1 MSYKFGNAFSEL
13 MKIRNV
19 DDDPKE
25 EIEIKKSKTTMYKTP
40 IKIEEVISEALA
52 ARAVAANDLWELKT
66 GRRQKIFVDTEAAA
80 ALCSLGTPMTQKKDE
95 DGEYKSIPYAAN
107 FAQIVSI
114 TQPWEC
120 KDGKWFLPHFNLPN
134 LEKRVLD
141 VLHCEKTP
149 ESVAAAVKKWNSDHL
164 DEAIADARA
173 CGGIVYSPEDWLKT
187 PQGKY
192 LASKPV
198 VEIEK
203 IADSAPEPLPKNDAA
218 PLADIKLLD
227 LTRIIAGPT
236 CGEALTEHGA
246 KDLMVTAPQ
255 LPQVPAF
262 VRDSSHGKHS
272 TYLDYTK
279 PEQKDKLIDLAKQAD
294 IFLEGYRP
302 GSMEKHGFGA
312 KDLSAMRPGIIYVS
326 VNCHGTGGPYAE
338 RAGWDQVAQ
347 ANTGISYVQGQAEH
361 THPKL
366 IPVFLSDFLTGYLAA
381 FGAMIALKKRAT
393 EGGSYK
399 VNVSLDQSCM
409 LALRQGLRTDDYM
422 SSPDGISPEK
432 YDEYAVYDNDTIY
445 GDLKTLGPVIK
456 MSETPCKWNGTTPEL
471 GSSKPEW
478 W

>member
-1 MSYKFGNAFSEL
+1 MSYKFGNTFTEL
-13 MKIRNV
+13 MKIRNIN
-19 DDDPKE
+19 DDPSKE
-25 EIEIKKSKTTMYKTP
+25 IIINKAKTTMYKTP

-52 ARAVAANDLWELKT
+52 ARATAANDLWELRT
-66 GRRQKIFVDTEAAA
+66 GRRQKISIDTEAAA
-80 ALCSLGTPMTQKKDE
+80 ALCSLGTPMTEKKDA
-95 DGEYKSIPYAAN
+95 DGKYRPIEYAPN
-107 FAQIVSI
+107 FAKMVSV

-141 VLHCEKTP
+141 VLKCEETP
-149 ESVAAAVKKWNSDHL
+149 ESVATAVKKWNSQDL
-164 DEAIADARA
+164 DTAIAEAKA
-173 CGGIVYSPEDWLKT
+173 CGGVVYNPEEWLKT

-198 VEIEK
+198 VEITK
-203 IADSAPEPLPKNDAA
+203 IADSDPEPLPDNPTS
-218 PLADIKLLD
+218 PLSDVKLLD

-246 KDLMVTAPQ
+246 KDLMVTTPQ

-262 VRDSSHGKHS
+262 VRDSSHGKRS

-279 PEQKDKLIDLAKQAD
+279 PDQKQKLIELVKKAD

-312 KDLSAMRPGIIYVS
+312 KDLAKIRPGIVYVS
-326 VNCHGTGGPYAE
+326 VNCHGTGGPYAN

-347 ANTGISYVQGQAEH
+347 ANTGISYIQGKAEN

-422 SSPDGISPEK
+422 SSPDCISNEK
-432 YDEYAVYDNDTIY
+432 YDEYAVYDNDTVY

-456 MSETPCKWNGTTPEL
+456 MSETPCKWNGTTPKL